1 MCRFRAPDR
10 QGRLGARWS
19 VAIGANEQPDVPS
32 LRQVI
37 TVNHEYR
44 ERGRVVRL
52 VTLLEVWSDGVVVRW
67 VTLPPMPP
75 PRTGDPRVPYDL
87 RGLDVRAPFS
97 DRPSVEDDA
106 GTPYMKSGSGGASGL
121 HGMDEC
127 MAFRPAPY
135 REATVLRI
143 NWPEG
148 ETTIVP
154 L

>member
-1 MCRFRAPDR
+1 
-10 QGRLGARWS
+10 
-19 VAIGANEQPDVPS
+19 VPS

-37 TVNHEYR
+37 TVEHEHR

-67 VTLPPMPP
+67 VTLPPMRP

-87 RGLDVRAPFS
+87 RGLDVRAPFPEP
-97 DRPSVEDDA
+97 PSVEDDA
-106 GTPYMKSGSGGASGL
+106 GTPYMKSGQGRMGGL
-121 HGMDEC
+121 HGTDEW

-143 NWPEG
+143 TWPEG
-148 ETTIVP
+148 DDTIVP